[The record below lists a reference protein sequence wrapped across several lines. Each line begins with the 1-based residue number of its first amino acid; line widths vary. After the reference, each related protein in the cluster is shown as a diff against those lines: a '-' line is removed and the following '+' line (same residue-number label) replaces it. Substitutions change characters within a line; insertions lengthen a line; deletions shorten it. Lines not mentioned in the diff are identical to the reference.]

1 MTKST
6 RNYRVVRKPSVKHK
20 EQPEQMKARKKEMLE
35 VQHPRM
41 KNVFDRRNTKQSQE
55 LMDLRSRDLEN
66 DSDWYVW
73 RIYVDTVA
81 TQVGKLRTLI
91 EDLDDKLD
99 EQGAILRKEELNDWV
114 FEYREN
120 KQALLHNVD
129 LMLDLTNKEKQRQL
143 SRSVTEWKEF
153 FAELEASWGYWI
165 PDVKTLMKGPKDE
178 TDKTKL
184 RQVASG
190 TCTDAT
196 MRCTQTRKLKQ
207 SSFNP
212 TKRNCSLEVA
222 SEMKSLAQS
231 SRVTE
236 EERRVVGASNPSDV
250 IKSISDVKVLPE
262 ESNKGSVKATSR
274 SNQTTASSKSSNA
287 KRILLLELEAMK
299 KQDEIDEQLAAA
311 RRKAEIRR
319 KQHEIDTFTEK
330 LEIAKLEESARTK
343 QMANQ
348 EKELARNGIRL
359 RPTQS
364 QKATKQLQPSKGP
377 QECYRT
383 FKAHSTSTKTLTGTE
398 RREQSAHSRN
408 NMNEM
413 TNKESPQR
421 SNKEPCFGRTDSKSI
436 VGSHWRSNHKSVES
450 SSMMRTV
457 KQTQTERTSSKDSS
471 RYRNESLKRKDDVL
485 GKQEEMV
492 LLKTL
497 DWTTKGKCTMK
508 RWQHEQMKCSDKC
521 PNHGK
526 LQDKTI
532 KREAHEDSNMTNI
545 ESNSNKGT
553 SKNLIAEWMWNWP
566 ETFFVDNGWQDF
578 RSEILLVDTE
588 QVLEEEIHL
597 VMSEHLVVQTEET
610 LDYRMTETMQEHR
623 SLAFAS
629 NNETSE
635 EMSVQL
641 ELLQEMA
648 EVSTVLQDVR
658 QGKLFQ
664 VTVSYDITL
673 LLEERNKCY
682 EFVKCYDFV
691 NEQRYTLPEDLN
703 EIVMHRKQCHVAMK
717 HDKPAKGHAK
727 IETQIVNAFFGKK
740 TDFDFNEES
749 LLEETIPSHSSI
761 WNPWNGNG
769 NSGMDAV
776 AQANVI
782 DETQLSNGHRKQ
794 LKKRS
799 WKIEHNWKLMQ
810 EMAEGAQL
818 NVNGTPQ
825 DEPLWLHDL
834 RDNLSVT
841 RMQIRPLK
849 IPTATSWSNGSC
861 NGPAA
866 PFKAMWVQ
874 YGRFGKLENSH
885 DLWEPVRKPDKKKL
899 EFCGERSSVTLY
911 KQERKPNSTAL
922 QLLGENW
929 NVATKNDVS
938 VSKEQNAAQRL
949 SSPYK
954 SSPIG
959 CKESNEHKEKNS
971 SRRNVGN
978 SLYLLVMM
986 MDDSII
992 SPERQIES
1000 LSMERLE
1007 NELSLTYL
1015 PRGQST
1021 LMRKYV
1027 AEQILGNCMET
1038 FSTHLEIFSL
1048 DVEVIMEVELN
1059 VLKQFCI
1066 IPVKGSREKELV
1078 EHNKCRT
1085 LMTKIG
1091 MMGKTITSNKT
1102 TVFWK
1107 YFVLCQLV
1115 DNNCM
1120 VREMDYGLEKHC
1132 SRERTQQTTGKHDYE
1147 AEDLRKTTMTDDN
1160 LRPPVVRLAPM
1171 FYESVFRE
1179 KNRAGNVGASQLQVE
1194 KLNFER
1200 D

>member
-1 MTKST
+1 
-6 RNYRVVRKPSVKHK
+6 
-20 EQPEQMKARKKEMLE
+20 MKARKKEMLE

-41 KNVFDRRNTKQSQE
+41 TNVFDQRNTNQSQE

-73 RIYVDTVA
+73 RFYVDAVA
-81 TQVGKLRTLI
+81 TQVGRLRTLI
-91 EDLDDKLD
+91 KELDDKLD
-99 EQGAILRKEELNDWV
+99 EQGAILRKGELNDCV

-129 LMLDLTNKEKQRQL
+129 LMLDLTNEENQRQL

-153 FAELEASWGYWI
+153 FAELEASWGYWF

-178 TDKTKL
+178 THKTKL
-184 RQVASG
+184 RQEASG
-190 TCTDAT
+190 TSTNAT
-196 MRCTQTRKLKQ
+196 MRCTHTRKLKQ
-207 SSFNP
+207 SSFNR
-212 TKRNCSLEVA
+212 TEHNGLVEA
-222 SEMKSLAQS
+222 TSEKKSLTQS
-231 SRVTE
+231 RRVTE

-262 ESNKGSVKATSR
+262 QSNKGSVKTTSK
-274 SNQTTASSKSSNA
+274 SNITTASSKSSNA

-311 RRKAEIRR
+311 RRKAEIRK
-319 KQHEIDTFTEK
+319 KQEEMDMRILAEE
-330 LEIAKLEESARTK
+330 LEIAKEETARAK
-343 QMANQ
+343 QVLKNDMDST
-348 EKELARNGIRL
+348 RNGVKL
-359 RPTQS
+359 KLTQP
-364 QKATKQLQPSKGP
+364 QKVTKQLQPSKGP
-377 QECYRT
+377 QKCYRT
-383 FKAHSTSTKTLTGTE
+383 INASSTAMKPSTGAELCE
-398 RREQSAHSRN
+398 RNAPSQN
-408 NMNEM
+408 NMNEV
-413 TNKESPQR
+413 TDKESHLRNNKEL
-421 SNKEPCFGRTDSKSI
+421 CFGQIDSKSI
-436 VGSHWRSNHKSVES
+436 VGSHLRSNRESVES
-450 SSMMRTV
+450 SSTMTIV
-457 KQTQTERTSSKDSS
+457 KQTQPRHTSSKENSGD
-471 RYRNESLKRKDDVL
+471 RNESLKRKDERMC
-485 GKQEEMV
+485 KQEEMA
-492 LLKTL
+492 LLKAL
-497 DWTTKGKCTMK
+497 DCTTKGKCTMK
-508 RWQHEQMKCSDKC
+508 RWQHEQIKCSDMC

-526 LQDKTI
+526 LQDKC
-532 KREAHEDSNMTNI
+532 EAHEDSKKTNV
-545 ESNSNKGT
+545 ESDANKET
-553 SKNLIAEWMWNWP
+553 SKRLAAEWMWNRP
-566 ETFFVDNGWQDF
+566 ETFVVDNGWQDF
-578 RSEILLVDTE
+578 RSGTLLVDTQ
-588 QVLEEEIHL
+588 QVLEEETHL
-597 VMSEHLVVQTEET
+597 VMSEHLIVQTEET
-610 LDYRMTETMQEHR
+610 LDYTMTETMKEHR

-673 LLEERNKCY
+673 LLEEGNKCY
-682 EFVKCYDFV
+682 EFVKSYDFV

-703 EIVMHRKQCHVAMK
+703 EIVMYQKLCHVAMK
-717 HDKPAKGHAK
+717 HEKPAKSNAK
-727 IETQIVNAFFGKK
+727 TETQVVNATFGKK
-740 TDFDFNEES
+740 TDFDFKES
-749 LLEETIPSHSSI
+749 LLEETNLSHRNV
-761 WNPWNGNG
+761 WNHWIGNG
-769 NSGMDAV
+769 NSRMDAV
-776 AQANVI
+776 SQANDI
-782 DETQLSNGHRKQ
+782 DKTQLSKGHRKQ
-794 LKKRS
+794 LKKRI
-799 WKIEHNWKLMQ
+799 WKIEHNWNLIHGM
-810 EMAEGAQL
+810 EEGAQL
-818 NVNGTPQ
+818 NMNGTPQ
-825 DEPLWLHDL
+825 DDTLWLREF
-834 RDNLSVT
+834 RDNSSVS
-841 RMQIRPLK
+841 RMEICSLK
-849 IPTATSWSNGSC
+849 VPTTASWSDGSC
-861 NGPAA
+861 NGPAGL
-866 PFKAMWVQ
+866 FKTMWTRH
-874 YGRFGKLENSH
+874 GSFGKLEVFA
-885 DLWEPVRKPDKKKL
+885 DLSEPVRNLDEKKL
-899 EFCGERSSVTLY
+899 KFCSERSTVNLY
-911 KQERKPNSTAL
+911 KQKRKQNSTAL
-922 QLLGENW
+922 QLFGENSD
-929 NVATKNDVS
+929 VATKNDVS

-954 SSPIG
+954 SPPIG
-959 CKESNEHKEKNS
+959 CKESIEHKRKNS

-978 SLYLLVMM
+978 SLYLLMM
-986 MDDSII
+986 IMDDSII
-992 SPERQIES
+992 SSERQIES

-1027 AEQILGNCMET
+1027 AEHILGNCMET

-1132 SRERTQQTTGKHDYE
+1132 SRKRTQQTTGKQDYGTE
-1147 AEDLRKTTMTDDN
+1147 FLRKTTMTDDN
-1160 LRPPVVRLAPM
+1160 LRPPVVKLAPM

-1179 KNRAGNVGASQLQVE
+1179 KNRAGNVGASHQQAKKVDSE
-1194 KLNFER
+1194 HA

>member
-1 MTKST
+1 
-6 RNYRVVRKPSVKHK
+6 
-20 EQPEQMKARKKEMLE
+20 MKARKKEMLD

-41 KNVFDRRNTKQSQE
+41 TNVFDQRNTNQSQE

-73 RIYVDTVA
+73 RFYVDAVA
-81 TQVGKLRTLI
+81 TQVGRLRTLI
-91 EDLDDKLD
+91 KELDDKLD
-99 EQGAILRKEELNDWV
+99 EQGAILRKGELNDWV

-143 SRSVTEWKEF
+143 SRSVIEWKEF
-153 FAELEASWGYWI
+153 FAELEASWGYWF

-184 RQVASG
+184 RQEASG
-190 TCTDAT
+190 TSTNAA

-250 IKSISDVKVLPE
+250 IKSIWDVKVLPE
-262 ESNKGSVKATSR
+262 QGNSGSVKATSK
-274 SNQTTASSKSSNA
+274 SNRTTASSKSSNA

-319 KQHEIDTFTEK
+319 KQHEIDTLTEK

-383 FKAHSTSTKTLTGTE
+383 FKASSTSRKPLTGTE
-398 RREQSAHSRN
+398 RRGQNPHSRN
-408 NMNEM
+408 NMNEVA
-413 TNKESPQR
+413 NKESHLR
-421 SNKEPCFGRTDSKSI
+421 NNKEACFGRTDSKSI

-457 KQTQTERTSSKDSS
+457 KQTQTERTSSKESS
-471 RYRNESLKRKDDVL
+471 RYRNESLKRKDERMC
-485 GKQEEMV
+485 KQEEMA
-492 LLKTL
+492 LLKAL
-497 DWTTKGKCTMK
+497 DCTTKGKCTMK
-508 RWQHEQMKCSDKC
+508 RWQHEQIKCSDMC
-521 PNHGK
+521 PNYGK
-526 LQDKTI
+526 LQDKC
-532 KREAHEDSNMTNI
+532 EAHEDSKKTNV
-545 ESNSNKGT
+545 ESDANKET
-553 SKNLIAEWMWNWP
+553 SKRLAAEWMWNRP
-566 ETFFVDNGWQDF
+566 ETFVVDNGWQDF
-578 RSEILLVDTE
+578 RSGTLLVDTQ
-588 QVLEEEIHL
+588 QVLEEETHL
-597 VMSEHLVVQTEET
+597 VMSEHLIVQTEET
-610 LDYRMTETMQEHR
+610 LDYTMTGTMKEHR

-635 EMSVQL
+635 ELSVQL

-648 EVSTVLQDVR
+648 EVSTVLQKVQ

-664 VTVSYDITL
+664 VTVFYDITL
-673 LLEERNKCY
+673 LPEERNKCY
-682 EFVKCYDFV
+682 EFVKSYDFV

-703 EIVMHRKQCHVAMK
+703 EIVMYQKLCHVAMK
-717 HDKPAKGHAK
+717 HEKPAKSNAK
-727 IETQIVNAFFGKK
+727 TETQVVNATFGKK
-740 TDFDFNEES
+740 TDFDFNES

-761 WNPWNGNG
+761 WNHWIGNG

-799 WKIEHNWKLMQ
+799 WKIEHNWNLIQ
-810 EMAEGAQL
+810 EMEEGAQL
-818 NVNGTPQ
+818 NMNGTPQ
-825 DEPLWLHDL
+825 DDTLWLREF
-834 RDNLSVT
+834 RDNSSAS
-841 RMQIRPLK
+841 RMEMCSLK
-849 IPTATSWSNGSC
+849 VPTTASWSDGSC

-866 PFKAMWVQ
+866 LFKTMWTRH
-874 YGRFGKLENSH
+874 GSFGKLEVSA
-885 DLWEPVRKPDKKKL
+885 DLSEPVRNLDEKKL
-899 EFCGERSSVTLY
+899 KFGSERSTVNLY
-911 KQERKPNSTAL
+911 KQKRKQNSTAL
-922 QLLGENW
+922 QLFGENS
-929 NVATKNDVS
+929 NVATENDVS
-938 VSKEQNAAQRL
+938 ESIVLNVVQRL
-949 SSPYK
+949 SLKLNSP
-954 SSPIG
+954 PIG
-959 CKESNEHKEKNS
+959 CKENIEHEGKNS
-971 SRRNVGN
+971 SRSNFGN
-978 SLYLLVMM
+978 FLHLLVMM
-986 MDDSII
+986 TDDSII
-992 SPERQIES
+992 FHERQIES
-1000 LSMERLE
+1000 LRMERLE
-1007 NELSLTYL
+1007 NELSWTYL

-1021 LMRKYV
+1021 LMRNNA
-1027 AEQILGNCMET
+1027 AEQILGNCLET
-1038 FSTHLEIFSL
+1038 FSTYLEIYSL

-1066 IPVKGSREKELV
+1066 IPFEGSKEKQSRKLNE
-1078 EHNKCRT
+1078 CRT
-1085 LMTKIG
+1085 LMMKIG
-1091 MMGKTITSNKT
+1091 IIGKTITSNET

-1107 YFVLCQLV
+1107 YFVLWQIVENKLFLS
-1115 DNNCM
+1115 
-1120 VREMDYGLEKHC
+1120 EKEYGLEKHC

-1147 AEDLRKTTMTDDN
+1147 TEVRKKTTTIDDK
-1160 LRPPVVRLAPM
+1160 LKRPVVRLAPL
-1171 FYESVFRE
+1171 FYKSVFRE
-1179 KNRAGNVGASQLQVE
+1179 KNRAGDVGASQLRDQ
-1194 KLNFER
+1194 KLKFER

>member
-1 MTKST
+1 
-6 RNYRVVRKPSVKHK
+6 
-20 EQPEQMKARKKEMLE
+20 MKARKKEMLE

-41 KNVFDRRNTKQSQE
+41 TNVFDQRNTNQSQE

-73 RIYVDTVA
+73 RFYVDAVA
-81 TQVGKLRTLI
+81 TQVGRLRTLI
-91 EDLDDKLD
+91 KELDDKLD

-114 FEYREN
+114 FEDREN

-129 LMLDLTNKEKQRQL
+129 VMLDLTNKEKQRQL

-153 FAELEASWGYWI
+153 FAELEASWGYWF
-165 PDVKTLMKGPKDE
+165 PDVNTLMKGPKDE

-184 RQVASG
+184 RQEASG
-190 TCTDAT
+190 TSTNAA

-231 SRVTE
+231 SRVIE

-250 IKSISDVKVLPE
+250 IKSIWDVKVLPE
-262 ESNKGSVKATSR
+262 QSNKGSVKATSK
-274 SNQTTASSKSSNA
+274 SNRTTASSKSSNA
-287 KRILLLELEAMK
+287 KRVLLLELEAMK

-311 RRKAEIRR
+311 RRKAEIRK
-319 KQHEIDTFTEK
+319 KQEEMDMRIIAEE
-330 LEIAKLEESARTK
+330 LEIAKLEEETARAKQVLKNDMDSARNEMQLK
-343 QMANQ
+343 
-348 EKELARNGIRL
+348 L
-359 RPTQS
+359 TQS
-364 QKATKQLQPSKGP
+364 QKVTKQLQPSKGP
-377 QECYRT
+377 QKCYRT
-383 FKAHSTSTKTLTGTE
+383 INASSTAMKPSTGAELCE
-398 RREQSAHSRN
+398 RNALSQN
-408 NMNEM
+408 NMNEV
-413 TNKESPQR
+413 TDKESHLRNNKEL
-421 SNKEPCFGRTDSKSI
+421 CFGQIDSKSI
-436 VGSHWRSNHKSVES
+436 VGSHLRSNRESVES
-450 SSMMRTV
+450 SSTMTIV
-457 KQTQTERTSSKDSS
+457 KQTQPRHTSSKESS
-471 RYRNESLKRKDDVL
+471 GDRNESLKKRKDERMC
-485 GKQEEMV
+485 KQEEMA
-492 LLKTL
+492 LLKAL
-497 DWTTKGKCTMK
+497 DCTTKGKCTMK
-508 RWQHEQMKCSDKC
+508 RWQHEQIKCSDMC

-526 LQDKTI
+526 LQDKC
-532 KREAHEDSNMTNI
+532 EAHEDSNMTNI
-545 ESNSNKGT
+545 ESNANKGT

-635 EMSVQL
+635 EFSVQL
-641 ELLQEMA
+641 ELLQVMA

-673 LLEERNKCY
+673 LLEEGNKCY
-682 EFVKCYDFV
+682 EFVKSYDFV

-703 EIVMHRKQCHVAMK
+703 EIVMYQKLCHVAMK
-717 HDKPAKGHAK
+717 HEKPAKSNAK
-727 IETQIVNAFFGKK
+727 TETQVVNATFGKK
-740 TDFDFNEES
+740 TDFDFNES
-749 LLEETIPSHSSI
+749 LLEETILSHRNV
-761 WNPWNGNG
+761 WNHWIGNG

-794 LKKRS
+794 SKRRI
-799 WKIEHNWKLMQ
+799 WKIEHNWNLIHGT
-810 EMAEGAQL
+810 EERSQL
-818 NVNGTPQ
+818 NGNGTR
-825 DEPLWLHDL
+825 DDTFWLHDL
-834 RDNLSVT
+834 TDNVSVS
-841 RMQIRPLK
+841 RMGMCSLK
-849 IPTATSWSNGSC
+849 VPTTASWSDGSC

-866 PFKAMWVQ
+866 LFKTMWTRH
-874 YGRFGKLENSH
+874 GSFGKLEVFA
-885 DLWEPVRKPDKKKL
+885 DLSEPVRNLDEKKL
-899 EFCGERSSVTLY
+899 KFCSERSTVNLY
-911 KQERKPNSTAL
+911 KQKRKQNSTAL
-922 QLLGENW
+922 QLFGENSD
-929 NVATKNDVS
+929 VATKNDVS
-938 VSKEQNAAQRL
+938 VSKKQNAAQRL

-954 SSPIG
+954 SPPIG
-959 CKESNEHKEKNS
+959 CKENIEHKGKNS
-971 SRRNVGN
+971 SRCNVGI
-978 SLYLLVMM
+978 SLYPLIMM

-992 SPERQIES
+992 SPERRIES

-1038 FSTHLEIFSL
+1038 FSTHLEIYSL

-1085 LMTKIG
+1085 LTIKIG

-1179 KNRAGNVGASQLQVE
+1179 KNRAGNVGASHQQAK
-1194 KLNFER
+1194 KLKFER

>member
-1 MTKST
+1 
-6 RNYRVVRKPSVKHK
+6 
-20 EQPEQMKARKKEMLE
+20 MKARKKEMLE

-41 KNVFDRRNTKQSQE
+41 TNVFDQRNTNQSQE

-73 RIYVDTVA
+73 RFYVNAVA
-81 TQVGKLRTLI
+81 TQVGRLRTLI
-91 EDLDDKLD
+91 KELDDKLD

-153 FAELEASWGYWI
+153 FAELEASWGYWF

-184 RQVASG
+184 RQEASG
-190 TCTDAT
+190 TSTNAA

-250 IKSISDVKVLPE
+250 INSIWDVKVLPE
-262 ESNKGSVKATSR
+262 QSNKGSVKATSK
-274 SNQTTASSKSSNA
+274 SNRTTASSKSSNA

-311 RRKAEIRR
+311 RRKAEIRK
-319 KQHEIDTFTEK
+319 KQEEMDMRIIAEE
-330 LEIAKLEESARTK
+330 LEIAKLEEEIARAKQVLKNDMDSARNEMQLK
-343 QMANQ
+343 
-348 EKELARNGIRL
+348 L
-359 RPTQS
+359 TQS
-364 QKATKQLQPSKGP
+364 QKVTKQLQPSKGP
-377 QECYRT
+377 QKCYRT
-383 FKAHSTSTKTLTGTE
+383 FRASSTSRKPLTGTE
-398 RREQSAHSRN
+398 RRGQNPHSRN
-408 NMNEM
+408 NMNEVANKDSHLRN
-413 TNKESPQR
+413 NKEA
-421 SNKEPCFGRTDSKSI
+421 CFGRTDSKSI

-457 KQTQTERTSSKDSS
+457 KQTQLRQTSSKESS
-471 RYRNESLKRKDDVL
+471 SGRNESLKRKDDVL

-497 DWTTKGKCTMK
+497 DWTTKGKCTVK
-508 RWQHEQMKCSDKC
+508 KWKPEQMKCSDKC

-545 ESNSNKGT
+545 ESNANKGT
-553 SKNLIAEWMWNWP
+553 SKNLITEWMWNWP

-597 VMSEHLVVQTEET
+597 VMSEHLIVQTEET
-610 LDYRMTETMQEHR
+610 LDYTMTETMKEHR

-673 LLEERNKCY
+673 LLEEGNKCY
-682 EFVKCYDFV
+682 EFVKSYDFV

-703 EIVMHRKQCHVAMK
+703 EIVMYQKLCHVAMK
-717 HDKPAKGHAK
+717 HEKPAKSNAK
-727 IETQIVNAFFGKK
+727 TETQVVNATFGKK
-740 TDFDFNEES
+740 TDFDFNES
-749 LLEETIPSHSSI
+749 LLEETNLSHRNV
-761 WNPWNGNG
+761 WNHWIGNG

-776 AQANVI
+776 SQANDI
-782 DETQLSNGHRKQ
+782 DKTQLSKGYRKQ
-794 LKKRS
+794 LKKRI
-799 WKIEHNWKLMQ
+799 WKIEHNWNLIQ
-810 EMAEGAQL
+810 EMEEGAQL
-818 NVNGTPQ
+818 NMNGTPQ
-825 DEPLWLHDL
+825 DDTLWLREF
-834 RDNLSVT
+834 RDNSSVS
-841 RMQIRPLK
+841 RMEMCSLK
-849 IPTATSWSNGSC
+849 VPTTESWSDGSC

-866 PFKAMWVQ
+866 LFKTMWTRH
-874 YGRFGKLENSH
+874 GSCCKLEVSA
-885 DLWEPVRKPDKKKL
+885 DLSEPVRNLDEKELK
-899 EFCGERSSVTLY
+899 FCGERSTVNLY
-911 KQERKPNSTAL
+911 KQKRKQNSTAL
-922 QLLGENW
+922 QLFGENSD
-929 NVATKNDVS
+929 VATKNDVS

-949 SSPYK
+949 SSEHK
-954 SSPIG
+954 SPPIE
-959 CKESNEHKEKNS
+959 CKESNEHKGKNS

-992 SPERQIES
+992 SSKRQIES

-1027 AEQILGNCMET
+1027 AEQILGNCLKT
-1038 FSTHLEIFSL
+1038 FSTYMEIYSL
-1048 DVEVIMEVELN
+1048 DVEIILEVGLN
-1059 VLKQFCI
+1059 DLKQFCI
-1066 IPVKGSREKELV
+1066 IPFDASKERQSIELN
-1078 EHNKCRT
+1078 ECRT
-1085 LMTKIG
+1085 LMMKIG
-1091 MMGKTITSNKT
+1091 KIGKTITSNET

-1179 KNRAGNVGASQLQVE
+1179 KNRAGNVGASQLRDQ
-1194 KLNFER
+1194 KLKFER

>member
-1 MTKST
+1 M
-6 RNYRVVRKPSVKHK
+6 
-20 EQPEQMKARKKEMLE
+20 
-35 VQHPRM
+35 
-41 KNVFDRRNTKQSQE
+41 
-55 LMDLRSRDLEN
+55 
-66 DSDWYVW
+66 
-73 RIYVDTVA
+73 
-81 TQVGKLRTLI
+81 
-91 EDLDDKLD
+91 
-99 EQGAILRKEELNDWV
+99 
-114 FEYREN
+114 
-120 KQALLHNVD
+120 
-129 LMLDLTNKEKQRQL
+129 
-143 SRSVTEWKEF
+143 
-153 FAELEASWGYWI
+153 
-165 PDVKTLMKGPKDE
+165 
-178 TDKTKL
+178 
-184 RQVASG
+184 
-190 TCTDAT
+190 
-196 MRCTQTRKLKQ
+196 
-207 SSFNP
+207 
-212 TKRNCSLEVA
+212 EVA

-250 IKSISDVKVLPE
+250 IKSIWDVKVLPE
-262 ESNKGSVKATSR
+262 QN
-274 SNQTTASSKSSNA
+274 
-287 KRILLLELEAMK
+287 
-299 KQDEIDEQLAAA
+299 
-311 RRKAEIRR
+311 
-319 KQHEIDTFTEK
+319 
-330 LEIAKLEESARTK
+330 
-343 QMANQ
+343 
-348 EKELARNGIRL
+348 
-359 RPTQS
+359 
-364 QKATKQLQPSKGP
+364 
-377 QECYRT
+377 
-383 FKAHSTSTKTLTGTE
+383 
-398 RREQSAHSRN
+398 
-408 NMNEM
+408 
-413 TNKESPQR
+413 NKEA
-421 SNKEPCFGRTDSKSI
+421 CFGRTDSKSI

-457 KQTQTERTSSKDSS
+457 KQTQTERTSSKESS
-471 RYRNESLKRKDDVL
+471 RYRNESLKRKDERMC
-485 GKQEEMV
+485 KQEEMA
-492 LLKTL
+492 LLKAL
-497 DWTTKGKCTMK
+497 DRTTKGKCTMK
-508 RWQHEQMKCSDKC
+508 RWQHEQIKCSDKC

-532 KREAHEDSNMTNI
+532 KRKVHEDSNMTNI
-545 ESNSNKGT
+545 ESNANKGT

-566 ETFFVDNGWQDF
+566 ETFVVDNGWQDF
-578 RSEILLVDTE
+578 RSGTLLVDTQ
-588 QVLEEEIHL
+588 QVLEEETHL
-597 VMSEHLVVQTEET
+597 VMSEHLIVQTEET
-610 LDYRMTETMQEHR
+610 LDYTMTETMKEHR

-703 EIVMHRKQCHVAMK
+703 EIVMYQKLCHVAMK
-717 HDKPAKGHAK
+717 HEKPAKSNAK
-727 IETQIVNAFFGKK
+727 TETQVVNATFGKK
-740 TDFDFNEES
+740 TDFDFKES
-749 LLEETIPSHSSI
+749 LLEETNLSHRNV
-761 WNPWNGNG
+761 WNHWIGNG

-776 AQANVI
+776 SQANDI
-782 DETQLSNGHRKQ
+782 DKTQLSKGHRKQ
-794 LKKRS
+794 LKKRI
-799 WKIEHNWKLMQ
+799 WKIEHNWNLIHGM
-810 EMAEGAQL
+810 EEGAQL
-818 NVNGTPQ
+818 NMNGTPQ
-825 DEPLWLHDL
+825 DDTLWLREF
-834 RDNLSVT
+834 RDNSSVS
-841 RMQIRPLK
+841 RMEMCSLK
-849 IPTATSWSNGSC
+849 VPTTASWSDGSC

-866 PFKAMWVQ
+866 LFKTMWTRH
-874 YGRFGKLENSH
+874 GSFGKLEVFA
-885 DLWEPVRKPDKKKL
+885 DLSEPVRNLDEKKL
-899 EFCGERSSVTLY
+899 KFCSERSTVNLY
-911 KQERKPNSTAL
+911 KQKRKQNSTAL
-922 QLLGENW
+922 QLFGENSD
-929 NVATKNDVS
+929 VATKNDVS

-949 SSPYK
+949 SSEHK
-954 SSPIG
+954 SPPIG
-959 CKESNEHKEKNS
+959 CKENIEHKEKNS

-992 SPERQIES
+992 SPERQIEN

-1078 EHNKCRT
+1078 ERNKCRT

-1147 AEDLRKTTMTDDN
+1147 AVDLRKTTMTDDN

-1179 KNRAGNVGASQLQVE
+1179 KNRAGNVGASQLRDQ
-1194 KLNFER
+1194 KLKFER

>member
-1 MTKST
+1 
-6 RNYRVVRKPSVKHK
+6 
-20 EQPEQMKARKKEMLE
+20 MKARKKEMLE

-73 RIYVDTVA
+73 RFYVDAVA
-81 TQVGKLRTLI
+81 TQVGRLRTLI
-91 EDLDDKLD
+91 KELDDKLD

-120 KQALLHNVD
+120 KQALLDNVD
-129 LMLDLTNKEKQRQL
+129 LMLDLTNEEKQRQL
-143 SRSVTEWKEF
+143 SRSVTEWEEF
-153 FAELEASWGYWI
+153 FVKLEDSLGYWF
-165 PDVKTLMKGPKDE
+165 PDVKTMLKCPKDE

-184 RQVASG
+184 RQEASG
-190 TCTDAT
+190 TSTNAT
-196 MRCTQTRKLKQ
+196 MRCTHTRKLKQ
-207 SSFNP
+207 SSFKQTERNSSVEA
-212 TKRNCSLEVA
+212 TKEK
-222 SEMKSLAQS
+222 KSLTQS

-236 EERRVVGASNPSDV
+236 EERRVVGESNPSSV
-250 IKSISDVKVLPE
+250 IKSISHVKVLPE
-262 ESNKGSVKATSR
+262 QSNNGSVKATSKSSR
-274 SNQTTASSKSSNA
+274 TTASSKSSNA

-299 KQDEIDEQLAAA
+299 EPDEIDEQLAAA

-319 KQHEIDTFTEK
+319 KQHEIDTLTEK

-343 QMANQ
+343 QMAKQ
-348 EKELARNGIRL
+348 EKDSARNGIRL

-398 RREQSAHSRN
+398 RREQSARSRKDRHKVTDKESHLRN
-408 NMNEM
+408 N
-413 TNKESPQR
+413 KEL
-421 SNKEPCFGRTDSKSI
+421 CFGQIDSKSI
-436 VGSHWRSNHKSVES
+436 VGSHLRSNSESVES
-450 SSMMRTV
+450 SSTMTIV
-457 KQTQTERTSSKDSS
+457 KQTQLRHTSSKESS
-471 RYRNESLKRKDDVL
+471 SNRNESLKSRKDELL
-485 GKQEEMV
+485 GKQEETV
-492 LLKTL
+492 SLKAL
-497 DWTTKGKCTMK
+497 DCTTKGKCTMK
-508 RWQHEQMKCSDKC
+508 RWQHEQIKCSDMC

-526 LQDKTI
+526 LQDKC
-532 KREAHEDSNMTNI
+532 EAHEDSKKTNV
-545 ESNSNKGT
+545 ESDANKGT
-553 SKNLIAEWMWNWP
+553 SKRLAAEWMWNRP
-566 ETFFVDNGWQDF
+566 ETFVVDNGWQEF
-578 RSEILLVDTE
+578 RSGTLLVDTQ
-588 QVLEEEIHL
+588 QVLEEETHL
-597 VMSEHLVVQTEET
+597 VMSEHLIVQTEET
-610 LDYRMTETMQEHR
+610 LDYTMTETMKEHR

-635 EMSVQL
+635 ELSVQL
-641 ELLQEMA
+641 ELLQELA

-673 LLEERNKCY
+673 LLEEGNKCY
-682 EFVKCYDFV
+682 EFVKSYDFV
-691 NEQRYTLPEDLN
+691 NEQRYTRPEELN

-899 EFCGERSSVTLY
+899 EFCGERSSVTFY

-1038 FSTHLEIFSL
+1038 FSTHLEICSL

-1066 IPVKGSREKELV
+1066 MPVKGSREKELV

-1085 LMTKIG
+1085 LMTKFG

-1120 VREMDYGLEKHC
+1120 VKEMDYKLEKHC

-1179 KNRAGNVGASQLQVE
+1179 KNRAGNVGASQLRDQ
-1194 KLNFER
+1194 KLKFER